1 MFPEQKTAN
10 FHIFAYLNPDTGYRI
25 LGAKILRILTT
36 ALAAQQKF
44 NRNLNLLNP
53 PLPLMFQLCLEV
65 DASGRQGAS
74 RPGGTRRNWQN
85 FTTRYNL
92 DILKDHL
99 LRATRRKQ
107 PDYNINRDY
116 FDKIGFYTHS

>member
-53 PLPLMFQLCLEV
+53 PPLSCFNYVWRWTQVAVKELVGLEV
-65 DASGRQGAS
+65 PGETGRILL
-74 RPGGTRRNWQN
+74 PD
-85 FTTRYNL
+85 TTW
-92 DILKDHL
+92 IFLKIIYL
-99 LRATRRKQ
+99 EQ
-107 PDYNINRDY
+107 PEGNNQI
-116 FDKIGFYTHS
+116 II